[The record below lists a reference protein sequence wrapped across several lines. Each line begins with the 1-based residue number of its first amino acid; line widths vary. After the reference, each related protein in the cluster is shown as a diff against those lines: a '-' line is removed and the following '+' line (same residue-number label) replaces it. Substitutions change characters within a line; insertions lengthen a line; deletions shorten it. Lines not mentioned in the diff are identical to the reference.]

1 MTSTLIPADA
11 VQAPAA
17 RPSAPAASAASAA
30 DASRPWYRSEPW
42 LLPMVAAYLVILV
55 AFFTPEALHVPL
67 TVASGLLIVGAF
79 ALLLR
84 QGLFRPWRG
93 S

>member
-17 RPSAPAASAASAA
+17 RPSAPATVAAA
-30 DASRPWYRSEPW
+30 ASRPWYRSEPW
-42 LLPMVAAYLVILV
+42 LVPMVTAYVVILV

-67 TVASGLLIVGAF
+67 TVVGGLLILGAF
-79 ALLLR
+79 ALVLR
-84 QGLFRPWRG
+84 QGLFRSWHG
-93 S
+93 

>member
-17 RPSAPAASAASAA
+17 RPSAPAAAAA

-42 LLPMVAAYLVILV
+42 LLPMGAAYLVILV
-55 AFFTPEALHVPL
+55 AFFTPEVLHVPL
-67 TVASGLLIVGAF
+67 TVAGGLLILGAF
-79 ALLLR
+79 ALVLR
-84 QGLFRPWRG
+84 QGLFRPWHG